1 MGWRLM
7 ADKVLSRIQTG
18 HEPTDRALDQARAVI
33 NPALAKLQAGA
44 VVTGSKGGN
53 AALASL
59 ISALAAAGLIT
70 DKTT

>member
-1 MGWRLM
+1 M
-7 ADKVLSRIQTG
+7 ADKVIPRIQVQDEAAQRA
-18 HEPTDRALDQARAVI
+18 HDRTRAVV
-33 NPALAKLQAGA
+33 NPVLQRLQAAA

-53 AALASL
+53 TALASL